1 MRRILFIATC
11 DMGKRTGGGL
21 ANLAYYNAFKHLF
34 PCVVDLAMAEENC
47 IGMYADV
54 IHVPRRGFVK
64 KIIGIVH
71 GEFHRNLAFFRHYV
85 RAVAGK
91 YSCCVI
97 NGGVYAGDMINLFH
111 EQGIKVIVI
120 HHNFERE
127 YHLGNRSWKTLWGLN
142 ATLLNRIERNA
153 FLKSDLNCY
162 ITAEDK
168 RLFHKYYGDCR
179 GREYI
184 LGVFEPSSVSL
195 LPMRGEG
202 DSVVRHIIVS
212 GSMNST
218 QTITGIMD
226 FKERYYS
233 ILEENYK
240 DWNVIFAGRNPGE
253 EIFGFCDEHSDRL
266 SLIPN
271 PPVMDEVID
280 RGSIFLC
287 PTNVGGGLKLRLMDA
302 LRRGMPVLTHE
313 VSARGYDV
321 FFGYPFFQVYH
332 DEDSFKKG
340 LETLVV
346 FMRDNE
352 NWQSDILRIYVSHFG
367 FDSGCD
373 RVFEAISLLSL

>member
-1 MRRILFIATC
+1 M
-11 DMGKRTGGGL
+11 
-21 ANLAYYNAFKHLF
+21 
-34 PCVVDLAMAEENC
+34 
-47 IGMYADV
+47 
-54 IHVPRRGFVK
+54 
-64 KIIGIVH
+64 
-71 GEFHRNLAFFRHYV
+71 
-85 RAVAGK
+85 
-91 YSCCVI
+91 
-97 NGGVYAGDMINLFH
+97 
-111 EQGIKVIVI
+111 
-120 HHNFERE
+120 
-127 YHLGNRSWKTLWGLN
+127 
-142 ATLLNRIERNA
+142 
-153 FLKSDLNCY
+153 Y

-226 FKERYYS
+226 FK
-233 ILEENYK
+233 
-240 DWNVIFAGRNPGE
+240 GRNPGE
-253 EIFGFCDEHSDRL
+253 EIVGFCDEHSDRL

>member
-1 MRRILFIATC
+1 
-11 DMGKRTGGGL
+11 MGKRTGGGL

-47 IGMYADV
+47 IGMYADA

-212 GSMNST
+212 G
-218 QTITGIMD
+218 
-226 FKERYYS
+226 
-233 ILEENYK
+233 
-240 DWNVIFAGRNPGE
+240 RNPGE
-253 EIFGFCDEHSDRL
+253 EIVGFCDEHSDRL

>member
-1 MRRILFIATC
+1 
-11 DMGKRTGGGL
+11 
-21 ANLAYYNAFKHLF
+21 
-34 PCVVDLAMAEENC
+34 
-47 IGMYADV
+47 
-54 IHVPRRGFVK
+54 
-64 KIIGIVH
+64 
-71 GEFHRNLAFFRHYV
+71 
-85 RAVAGK
+85 
-91 YSCCVI
+91 
-97 NGGVYAGDMINLFH
+97 
-111 EQGIKVIVI
+111 
-120 HHNFERE
+120 
-127 YHLGNRSWKTLWGLN
+127 
-142 ATLLNRIERNA
+142 LLNRIERNA

-253 EIFGFCDEHSDRL
+253 EIVGFCDEHSDRL

>member
-1 MRRILFIATC
+1 
-11 DMGKRTGGGL
+11 MGKRTGGGL

-47 IGMYADV
+47 IGMYADA

-168 RLFHKYYGDCR
+168 RLFHK
-179 GREYI
+179 
-184 LGVFEPSSVSL
+184 P
-195 LPMRGEG
+195 
-202 DSVVRHIIVS
+202 
-212 GSMNST
+212 
-218 QTITGIMD
+218 
-226 FKERYYS
+226 
-233 ILEENYK
+233 
-240 DWNVIFAGRNPGE
+240 
-253 EIFGFCDEHSDRL
+253 
-266 SLIPN
+266 
-271 PPVMDEVID
+271 
-280 RGSIFLC
+280 
-287 PTNVGGGLKLRLMDA
+287 
-302 LRRGMPVLTHE
+302 
-313 VSARGYDV
+313 
-321 FFGYPFFQVYH
+321 
-332 DEDSFKKG
+332 
-340 LETLVV
+340 
-346 FMRDNE
+346 
-352 NWQSDILRIYVSHFG
+352 
-367 FDSGCD
+367 
-373 RVFEAISLLSL
+373 